1 MKTIHI
7 VTLAVVGAS
16 ILLAALDTA
25 VYLRKK
31 RKGSKTHTENKNV
44 EICALCGGHM
54 ESESGR
60 IYCDECGKR
69 WGNGGEAKK

>member
-25 VYLRKK
+25 VYSRKK
-31 RKGSKTHTENKNV
+31 RKGGKTGTEKQNV
-44 EICALCGGHM
+44 EICALCGGNM

-60 IYCDECGKR
+60 AYCDECARK
-69 WGNGGEAKK
+69 WGNGYER

>member
-31 RKGSKTHTENKNV
+31 RKGGKTGTEKQNV

-54 ESESGR
+54 ESENGR
-60 IYCDECGKR
+60 IYCDECERK
-69 WGNGGEAKK
+69 WGTCKDD

>member
-25 VYLRKK
+25 VYLHKK
-31 RKGSKTHTENKNV
+31 RKDSKTHTENQNV

-60 IYCDECGKR
+60 AYCDECARK
-69 WGNGGEAKK
+69 WGNGKDD

>member
-31 RKGSKTHTENKNV
+31 RKGVKTHTENQNV
-44 EICALCGGHM
+44 EICALCGGNM
-54 ESESGR
+54 ESENGR
-60 IYCDECGKR
+60 AYCDECERK
-69 WGNGGEAKK
+69 WGTCKDD

>member
-7 VTLAVVGAS
+7 VTLVAVGGS

-31 RKGSKTHTENKNV
+31 RKGSKTHTEKQNV
-44 EICALCGGHM
+44 EICAICDGHM
-54 ESESGR
+54 ESENGR
-60 IYCDECGKR
+60 IYCDECGRK
-69 WGNGGEAKK
+69 WGTCKDD

>member
-25 VYLRKK
+25 IYLHKK
-31 RKGSKTHTENKNV
+31 RKGGKTDTENKNV

-60 IYCDECGKR
+60 AYCDECARK
-69 WGNGGEAKK
+69 WGTCKDD

>member
-16 ILLAALDTA
+16 ILIAALDTA

-31 RKGSKTHTENKNV
+31 RKDRKTHAENQNDG
-44 EICALCGGHM
+44 ICALCGGHM

-60 IYCDECGKR
+60 AYCDECARK
-69 WGNGGEAKK
+69 WGTYKDD

>member
-25 VYLRKK
+25 VYLHKK
-31 RKGSKTHTENKNV
+31 RKGGKTHTEKQNV

-54 ESESGR
+54 ESENGR
-60 IYCDECGKR
+60 AYCDECARK
-69 WGNGGEAKK
+69 WGICKDD

>member
-25 VYLRKK
+25 VYSHKK
-31 RKGSKTHTENKNV
+31 RKGSKIHAENQNGG
-44 EICALCGGHM
+44 ICALCGGHM
-54 ESESGR
+54 ESENGR
-60 IYCDECGKR
+60 IYCDECARK
-69 WGNGGEAKK
+69 WGTRKDD

>member
-25 VYLRKK
+25 VYLHKK
-31 RKGSKTHTENKNV
+31 RKGGKTHTEKQNV

-54 ESESGR
+54 ESENGR
-60 IYCDECGKR
+60 IYCDECASK
-69 WGNGGEAKK
+69 WGTRKDD

>member
-25 VYLRKK
+25 VYLHKK
-31 RKGSKTHTENKNV
+31 RKGGKTHTEKQND

-60 IYCDECGKR
+60 AYCDECGRK
-69 WGNGGEAKK
+69 WGTCKDD

>member
-7 VTLAVVGAS
+7 VTLAFVGAS

-25 VYLRKK
+25 VYLHKK
-31 RKGSKTHTENKNV
+31 RKGGKTDTENQNV

-60 IYCDECGKR
+60 AYCDECGRK
-69 WGNGGEAKK
+69 WGNGKDD

>member
-31 RKGSKTHTENKNV
+31 RKGGKTYTEKQNV

-60 IYCDECGKR
+60 IYCDECARK
-69 WGNGGEAKK
+69 WGNGYER

>member
-31 RKGSKTHTENKNV
+31 RKDGKTHAENQNV

-60 IYCDECGKR
+60 IYCDECARK
-69 WGNGGEAKK
+69 WGTCKDD